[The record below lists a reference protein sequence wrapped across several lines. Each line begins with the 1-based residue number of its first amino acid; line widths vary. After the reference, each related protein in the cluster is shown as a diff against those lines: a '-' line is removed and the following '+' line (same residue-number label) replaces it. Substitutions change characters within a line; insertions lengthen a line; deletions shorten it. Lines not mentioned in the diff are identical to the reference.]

1 MRRNT
6 LDPIAQQLQRLD
18 DQLAIRPPVIET
30 ILITVPAVPAAIG
43 FIAGLSLGAS
53 LRLAWTACLIGALLT
68 LLLSLFS
75 RSFKSPHHQAAWLTL
90 CLTLLCVWLGML
102 RLEYFHTPYPNDA
115 RLLVRSE
122 PYPAAIRGTIIS
134 DIYRENRKSWLFG
147 DYQFTEPARSFYMA
161 IDQYQTKTGGWAP
174 TQGVIR
180 VQIAQP
186 AVHIRSLDR
195 VQMYCILGGFKP
207 PANPGQFDFQN
218 YMHSRG
224 VHLSAAVQTSD
235 GICVLD
241 RPTGITFHKAVL
253 ALKRLAWQALLS
265 EMPDESD
272 QRTAMA
278 AALLLG
284 YQQTI
289 DLPTNEAF
297 LRTGLSHII
306 SLSGM
311 HMAILAAMVWWI
323 AKAAGLEKR
332 KRAIVTWI
340 LITAYALIVPPRAPT
355 LRAVVV
361 CWIFCAAMLFRRRPH
376 PVNTLAV
383 AALVMLLYRPMD
395 LFCPEWQLSYG
406 TILGILLF
414 YKPVLSRLSQY
425 TLEKIQPL
433 SAGTLPAR
441 TLYWLIQILVEMF
454 AVGIAAWFGGSGILL
469 WNFGSFTPMCT
480 LWTILVAPIVPII
493 LYLGFFKILL
503 AGFLPT
509 LSVMMS
515 ALILHCS
522 RVFSV
527 AVRWFATV
535 DFTSFRIGPVP
546 GWIAAAYY
554 MLILIWLLRHHLRP
568 IPRKFGYT
576 ALTLIVTA
584 GLIIHLQSRRDGLS
598 LCCLSIGHGQ
608 AVVLRSPNGEAFLF
622 DTGSISSKDPGSRVV
637 IPYLKHK
644 GIDRLQAAFISH
656 GDLDHFNGLPEIA
669 ATGFIKTIYANAT
682 FLDKAQSP
690 SAPAELTRHLRQYDI
705 PIRPVPKI
713 LNSGPVQ
720 IRSLWPID
728 TAPQSLSDND
738 RSEVLLITCAGK
750 SILLCGDIEIA
761 AQAEL
766 LKLYPDLHADIML
779 LPHHGSTTN
788 LTADFIIR
796 IAPDIL
802 IASCSQSRMSNTY
815 TPTQNQ
821 QAFYTGR
828 DGAIEIKIKA
838 DGTCSTVGFG
848 HSK

>member
-1 MRRNT
+1 MRLKT

-18 DQLAIRPPVIET
+18 DQLAVRPPAIET

-43 FIAGLSLGAS
+43 FIAGLSLGAN
-53 LRLAWTACLIGALLT
+53 LRLAWPFCLAGASLT
-68 LLLSLFS
+68 LLLSYLS
-75 RSFKSPHHQAAWLTL
+75 RRFKTPHRQAAWLTL
-90 CLTLLCVWLGML
+90 CLTLLCAWLGML

-115 RLLVRSE
+115 RLLVRTE
-122 PYPAAIRGTIIS
+122 PYPATIRGTIIS

-147 DYQFTEPARSFYMA
+147 NYQFTEPARSFYLS

-174 TQGVIR
+174 SHGVIR
-180 VQIAQP
+180 VQVAQP

-235 GICVLD
+235 GISVLA
-241 RPTGITFHKAVL
+241 RPTGVTFHKTIL

-265 EMPDESD
+265 EMPDETD

-278 AALLLG
+278 TALLLG

-311 HMAILAAMVWWI
+311 HMAIIAAMVWWI
-323 AKAAGLEKR
+323 AKAAGLEKH

-376 PVNTLAV
+376 PINTLAV

-395 LFCPEWQLSYG
+395 LFYPEWQLSYG

-414 YKPVLSRLSQY
+414 YKPILGRLSQY

-433 SAGTLPAR
+433 SAGSLPAR
-441 TLYWLIQILVEMF
+441 ILYWLTQIFIEML
-454 AVGIAAWFGGSGILL
+454 AIGIAAWFGGSGILL
-469 WNFGSFTPMCT
+469 WNFGSFTPLCT

-509 LSVMMS
+509 LSVMIS
-515 ALILHCS
+515 AIILHCS
-522 RVFSV
+522 RLFSV
-527 AVRWFATV
+527 AVQGFAAI
-535 DFTSFRIGPVP
+535 DFTSFRIGPVS
-546 GWIAAAYY
+546 GWIIAAYY
-554 MLILIWLLRHHLRP
+554 MLILLWLLRHHLRP
-568 IPRKFGYT
+568 ITRKLGY
-576 ALTLIVTA
+576 AIFAFILIT
-584 GLIIHLQSRRDGLS
+584 GIIFHLQSQRGSLS
-598 LCCLSIGHGQ
+598 LYCLSIGHGQ
-608 AVVLRSPNGEAFLF
+608 AVVLQSPNGDACLF
-622 DTGSISSKDPGSRVV
+622 DTGSISNKDPGSRVV
-637 IPYLKHK
+637 IPFLKHK

-656 GDLDHFNGLPEIA
+656 SDLDHFNGLPEIA
-669 ATGFIKTIYANAT
+669 ATGFIKTIYANPT
-682 FLDKAQSP
+682 FVDKAQTP
-690 SAPAELTRHLRQYDI
+690 SAPAELTRHLKQYNI
-705 PIRPVPKI
+705 PIQPVPTS
-713 LNSGPVQ
+713 LSSGPVQ
-720 IRSLWPID
+720 IRSLWPTE
-728 TAPQSLSDND
+728 TAPQTLSDND
-738 RSEVLLITCAGK
+738 RSQVLLITFAGK

-761 AQAEL
+761 AQTEL

-788 LTADFIIR
+788 LAPEFVSC
-796 IAPDIL
+796 IAPGTV
-802 IASCSQSRMSNTY
+802 IASCSQNRMTNAY
-815 TPTQNQ
+815 APTQDQ

-838 DGTCSTVGFG
+838 DGTVSTVGFN

>member
-1 MRRNT
+1 MRLKT

-18 DQLAIRPPVIET
+18 DQLAVRPPVIET

-43 FIAGLSLGAS
+43 FIAGLSLGES
-53 LRLAWTACLIGALLT
+53 LRLSWTACFIGALLT
-68 LLLSLFS
+68 LLLSLVS
-75 RSFKSPHHQAAWLTL
+75 RRFKSPHHQAASLTL
-90 CLTLLCVWLGML
+90 CLTLLFVWLGML

-147 DYQFTEPARSFYMA
+147 DYQFTEPARSFYLA
-161 IDQYQTKTGGWAP
+161 IDQYQTQTGTWAAAR
-174 TQGVIR
+174 GVIR
-180 VQIAQP
+180 VQVAQP

-195 VQMYCILGGFKP
+195 VQMYCILSGFKP

-235 GICVLD
+235 GISVLE
-241 RPTGITFHKAVL
+241 RPTGITFRKTVL
-253 ALKRLAWQALLS
+253 SLKRLAWQALLS

-278 AALLLG
+278 TALLLG

-311 HMAILAAMVWWI
+311 HMAIIAAMVWWI
-323 AKAAGLEKR
+323 AKAAGLEKH

-395 LFCPEWQLSYG
+395 LFYPEWQLSYG

-414 YKPVLSRLSQY
+414 YKPILSRLSQY
-425 TLEKIQPL
+425 TLEKLQPL

-441 TLYWLIQILVEMF
+441 TFYWLIQILIEMF

-522 RVFSV
+522 RLFSV
-527 AVRWFATV
+527 AVQWFAAV
-535 DFTSFRIGPVP
+535 DFTSFRIGPVA

-554 MLILIWLLRHHLRP
+554 MLILIWLLRHHLHP
-568 IPRKFGYT
+568 IAQKLGYT
-576 ALTLIVTA
+576 VLTVILVA
-584 GLIIHLQSRRDGLS
+584 GLILHLQSRRDGLS
-598 LCCLSIGHGQ
+598 LCCLSVGHGQ
-608 AVVLRSPNGEAFLF
+608 AVVLQIPNGEAFLF
-622 DTGSISSKDPGSRVV
+622 DTGSISNKDPGSRVV

-669 ATGFIKTIYANAT
+669 ATGFIKTVYANTT
-682 FLDKAQSP
+682 FLDKAQTP
-690 SAPAELTRHLRQYDI
+690 SAPAELTRHLNQYHI
-705 PIRPVPKI
+705 PIRPVPKS

-720 IRSLWPID
+720 IRSLWP
-728 TAPQSLSDND
+728 TETTTPSLSDND
-738 RSEVLLITCAGK
+738 RSEVLLITYAGK

-761 AQAEL
+761 AQTEL
-766 LKLYPDLHADIML
+766 LKLHPDLHADIML
-779 LPHHGSTTN
+779 LPHHGSTAN
-788 LTADFIIR
+788 LAPDFISR

-802 IASCSQSRMSNTY
+802 IASCTQSRMSNAY

-821 QAFYTGR
+821 QAFYTGS

-848 HSK
+848 NPK